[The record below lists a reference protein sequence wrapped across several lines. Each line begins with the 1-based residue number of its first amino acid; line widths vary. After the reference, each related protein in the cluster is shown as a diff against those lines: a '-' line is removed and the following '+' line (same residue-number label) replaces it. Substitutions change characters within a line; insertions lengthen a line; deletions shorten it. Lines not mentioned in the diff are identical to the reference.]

1 MKGKLWDNCSDLFTV
16 ASWHYYPPAAML
28 SAAWNEEIKMDSLMS
43 QKKKKKVWINW
54 NLGIDNGI
62 VCEVVK
68 STYTH
73 RNKHLWFKYSL

>member
-43 QKKKKKVWINW
+43 QKKKKKSLNKLKSGNW
-54 NLGIDNGI
+54 QWYSMWSS
-62 VCEVVK
+62 EVYI
-68 STYTH
+68 YTQ
-73 RNKHLWFKYSL
+73 KQASMI